1 MDGRKDK
8 MKKMRLEK
16 HIQQRQ
22 QPNNN
27 KKKARII
34 RNLPE
39 NCSFGLCPKSQTY
52 INNSHAI
59 MYLAD
64 SANQEL
70 RCTKT
75 CAFFFFSISR
85 SVIVCMYV
93 YAKQAR
99 NRFHLFLA
107 QFVSK
112 RFC

>member
-1 MDGRKDK
+1 
-8 MKKMRLEK
+8 
-16 HIQQRQ
+16 
-22 QPNNN
+22 
-27 KKKARII
+27 
-34 RNLPE
+34 
-39 NCSFGLCPKSQTY
+39 
-52 INNSHAI
+52 

-75 CAFFFFSISR
+75 CAFFFLSISR